1 MAISS
6 SLSTRRSTL
15 INNRVRRLAFLLCA
29 GLSACGGGGGGA
41 PGASTGVT
49 LVLNPAEV
57 TLGAGGTVQ
66 FAAEIQGT
74 GDTRARF
81 ELISGPGAVTADG
94 LYSAPS
100 TLGSA
105 GATASVRAVA
115 LADERAVAVATVRLG
130 AGGGNGNGNGGM
142 LESLGAKVGTGVA
155 TEVGDGSRRS
165 LLRCVASAVEAA
177 RLTGQ
182 PRPVLVGTL
191 RLQSGQATY
200 EPTPTDRL
208 MVISG
213 SEPAATFRITSMNG
227 DFSSGGNNFFDSDHD
242 FAAQVELSGVL
253 DVQAT
258 SQRRARAAQRMVR
271 GSAILDGNSF
281 AVDVN
286 ETDDIFFDSSGGGI
300 QVRVRTTVRGSV
312 EGQGISVQLQDDVN
326 VLAQRTTFLSVETQR
341 TLASTW
347 EVNGAR
353 YELRDGRLNKVFR
366 DARATELSFWRAEGT
381 ILKDGVAIG
390 SLRGDFENSFYVVR
404 LVRGDER
411 VELIRVFLNV

>member
-6 SLSTRRSTL
+6 SLSTRRSTP
-15 INNRVRRLAFLLCA
+15 INNRARRLTFLLCA
-29 GLSACGGGGGGA
+29 GLAACGGGGGGA

-49 LVLNPAEV
+49 LVLSPAEV

-66 FAAEIQGT
+66 FAAEIRGT

-81 ELISGPGAVTADG
+81 ELISGPGGVSTDG

-130 AGGGNGNGNGGM
+130 AGNGNGNGGM

-165 LLRCVASAVEAA
+165 LLRCVTGAVEAA
-177 RLTGQ
+177 RLTSQ
-182 PRPVLVGTL
+182 PQPVLVGTL

-208 MVISG
+208 VVISG
-213 SEPAATFRITSMNG
+213 TEPAATFRITSMNG
-227 DFSSGGNNFFDSDHD
+227 DFSSGGNNFFDGDHD
-242 FAAQVELSGVL
+242 FDAQVELAGVL

-271 GSAILDGNSF
+271 GTAILDGNSF

-312 EGQGISVQLQDDVN
+312 EGQGIRVQLQDDVN

-341 TLASTW
+341 VLASTW

-381 ILKDGVAIG
+381 IFKDGVAIG

-411 VELIRVFLNV
+411 VELMRIFLNV